1 MFSDNDRHK
10 KSPQSLCHA
19 GFLYF
24 TGSIRIMIWC
34 WRPCV
39 LFYTYMI
46 FMVIFVQ
53 LLIKG
58 SLKGPKKGVITDFT
72 YSRAKILDTARLG
85 VELTKHSLSSPE
97 AISRMQNLTSN

>member
-1 MFSDNDRHK
+1 MRALRTSSDDSGNHRW
-10 KSPQSLCHA
+10 
-19 GFLYF
+19 
-24 TGSIRIMIWC
+24 RILG

-46 FMVIFVQ
+46 FMVIFVS

>member
-1 MFSDNDRHK
+1 MDAKWTFDKTKGLRFRVT
-10 KSPQSLCHA
+10 PC
-19 GFLYF
+19 F
-24 TGSIRIMIWC
+24 IW
-34 WRPCV
+34 WSWGPCV

-46 FMVIFVQ
+46 FMVIFVP